1 MMVCSSLEAEEY
13 AVTKETFETLS
24 SYWLDS
30 EEPLQWR
37 YPFVLPPW
45 LKVWWTTFGA
55 GWAPCIMGVRQ
66 GEELIGIAPLRV
78 LEGEARFIGDPDVC
92 DYLDFVVAPGRDP
105 EFFRVLIEELRREGV
120 RHMDLGPVR
129 ADSTVMKALP
139 LVAERLEC
147 EFSSERED
155 VSYEL
160 ALPANWEAY
169 LGLLKGTERHEIRRK
184 LRRIEEA
191 ARIEFRR
198 VDDPREVG
206 PSMDTFLGL
215 FGSNRSDKAAFM
227 TSQRTRFFRS
237 LAESMAEAGLLTLSF
252 LELDAK
258 PAAAVMCF
266 HDPST
271 VYLYNNGYDNR
282 FRSLSVGVLSKV
294 LCIREAIR
302 EGKKRFDFL
311 KGPEAYKRRLGGKPV
326 RFTGAVCA
334 LFELSAGNRGSCSL
348 RIEEAIP
355 WRFRRSGSLC

>member
-1 MMVCSSLEAEEY
+1 MNRCLPIEDNAYGVTWESVESLSAHWLDKGSSLEWHC
-13 AVTKETFETLS
+13 L
-24 SYWLDS
+24 
-30 EEPLQWR
+30 
-37 YPFVLPPW
+37 FVLPPW
-45 LKVWWTTFGA
+45 LGAWWTAFGD
-55 GWAPCIMGVRQ
+55 GRSQCLLGVRQ
-66 GEELIGIAPLRV
+66 GDELIGIAPLLV
-78 LEGEARFIGDPDVC
+78 KGKEASFVGDSDVC
-92 DYLDFVVAPGRDP
+92 DYLDFIVAPGREP
-105 EFFRVLIEELRREGV
+105 EFFRVLIEALRQQGIRY
-120 RHMDLGPVR
+120 MDLGPVR
-129 ADSTVMKALP
+129 ADSTVMKEFVP
-139 LVAERLEC
+139 VAEGLEC
-147 EFSSERED
+147 ELTLERED

-160 ALPANWEAY
+160 ALPATWEAY

-184 LRRIEEA
+184 LRRLEEA

-215 FGSNRSDKAAFM
+215 FGANRSDKAAFM
-227 TSQRTRFFRS
+227 TSRRARFFRS
-237 LAESMAEAGLLTLSF
+237 LAEAMAEAGLLTLSF

-294 LCIREAIR
+294 LSIREAIR

-326 RFTGAVCA
+326 PLYRC
-334 LFELSAGNRGSCSL
+334 RL
-348 RIEEAIP
+348 RIV
-355 WRFRRSGSLC
+355 

>member
-1 MMVCSSLEAEEY
+1 MMVCSSREAEAY
-13 AVTKETFETLS
+13 AVTNETFETLS
-24 SYWLDS
+24 SYWRASKD
-30 EEPLQWR
+30 PLQWDC
-37 YPFVLPPW
+37 PFVLPPW
-45 LKVWWTTFGA
+45 LKAWWTTFGA
-55 GWAPCIMGVRQ
+55 GWAPRIMGVRQ
-66 GEELIGIAPLRV
+66 GAELIGIAPLRV

-92 DYLDFVVAPGRDP
+92 DYLDFIVAPGRDP
-105 EFFRVLIEELRREGV
+105 EFFRVLIEALRQQGI

-129 ADSTVMKALP
+129 ADSAVMRELP
-139 LVAERLEC
+139 PVAERLAC

-184 LRRIEEA
+184 LRRLEEA

-198 VDDPREVG
+198 VEDPIEVRR
-206 PSMDTFLGL
+206 SMDTFLRL
-215 FGSNRSDKAAFM
+215 FGANRSDKAAFM
-227 TSQRTRFFRS
+227 TSRRTRFFRS
-237 LAESMAEAGLLTLSF
+237 LAEATAEAGLLTLSF
-252 LELDAK
+252 LELDGK

-311 KGPEAYKRRLGGKPV
+311 KGPEAYKRRLGGTPV
-326 RFTGAVCA
+326 PLYRC
-334 LFELSAGNRGSCSL
+334 RL
-348 RIEEAIP
+348 RIV
-355 WRFRRSGSLC
+355 

>member
-1 MMVCSSLEAEEY
+1 MNRCLPIEDNAYGVTWESVESLSAHWLDKGSSLEWHC
-13 AVTKETFETLS
+13 L
-24 SYWLDS
+24 
-30 EEPLQWR
+30 
-37 YPFVLPPW
+37 FVLPPW
-45 LKVWWTTFGA
+45 LGAWWTAFGD
-55 GWAPCIMGVRQ
+55 GRSQCLLGVRQ
-66 GEELIGIAPLRV
+66 GDDPIGIAPLLV
-78 LEGEARFIGDPDVC
+78 KGKEASFVGDSDVC
-92 DYLDFVVAPGRDP
+92 DYLDFIVAPGREP
-105 EFFRVLIEELRREGV
+105 EFFRVLIEALRQQGIRY
-120 RHMDLGPVR
+120 MDLGPVR
-129 ADSTVMKALP
+129 ADSTVMKGLP
-139 LVAERLEC
+139 PVAERLAC

-160 ALPANWEAY
+160 ALPATWEAY

-184 LRRIEEA
+184 LRRLEEA

-215 FGSNRSDKAAFM
+215 FGANRSDKAAFM
-227 TSQRTRFFRS
+227 TSRRARFFRS
-237 LAESMAEAGLLTLSF
+237 LAEAMAEAGLLTLSF

-282 FRSLSVGVLSKV
+282 FRSLSVGFLSKV
-294 LCIREAIR
+294 LSIREAIR

-326 RFTGAVCA
+326 SLYRC
-334 LFELSAGNRGSCSL
+334 RL
-348 RIEEAIP
+348 RIV
-355 WRFRRSGSLC
+355 

>member
-1 MMVCSSLEAEEY
+1 MNRCFRIEDNAYRVTRETVESLSSRWLDTGSSLEWHS
-13 AVTKETFETLS
+13 L
-24 SYWLDS
+24 
-30 EEPLQWR
+30 
-37 YPFVLPPW
+37 FVLPPW
-45 LKVWWTTFGA
+45 LGVWWTAFGD
-55 GWAPCIMGVRQ
+55 GRSQCLMGVRQ
-66 GEELIGIAPLRV
+66 GDELIGIAPLRV
-78 LEGEARFIGDPDVC
+78 KGEEASFMGDQDVC
-92 DYLDFVVAPGRDP
+92 DYLDFIVAPGKDP
-105 EFFRVLIEELRREGV
+105 EFFRVLIEELREQGIR
-120 RHMDLGPVR
+120 RMDLGPVR

-160 ALPANWEAY
+160 ALPPTWEAY

-184 LRRIEEA
+184 LRRLEEA

-198 VDDPREVG
+198 VDDPREVRH
-206 PSMDTFLGL
+206 SMDTFLGL
-215 FGSNRSDKAAFM
+215 FGANRPDKAAFM
-227 TSQRTRFFRS
+227 TSRRTRFFRS
-237 LAESMAEAGLLTLSF
+237 LAEAMAGAGLLTLWF
-252 LELDAK
+252 LVLDAK

-326 RFTGAVCA
+326 PLYRC
-334 LFELSAGNRGSCSL
+334 RL
-348 RIEEAIP
+348 RIV
-355 WRFRRSGSLC
+355 

>member
-1 MMVCSSLEAEEY
+1 MMVCSSLEAEAY
-13 AVTKETFETLS
+13 AVTRETFETLS
-24 SYWLDS
+24 SYWLAS
-30 EEPLQWR
+30 EASLPWSC
-37 YPFVLPPW
+37 PFVLPPW

-55 GWAPCIMGVRQ
+55 GWAPRIMGVRH

-92 DYLDFVVAPGRDP
+92 DYLDFIVAPGRGP
-105 EFFRVLIEELRREGV
+105 EFFRVLIEELKQQGI
-120 RHMDLGPVR
+120 RHLELGPVR
-129 ADSTVMKALP
+129 ADSTVMSDLVP
-139 LVAERLEC
+139 VAERLKC
-147 EFSSERED
+147 EFTLDRED

-160 ALPANWEAY
+160 ALPATWEAY

-184 LRRIEEA
+184 LRRLEEA

-198 VDDPREVG
+198 VDDPHEVG
-206 PSMDTFLGL
+206 PSMDTFLGF
-215 FGSNRSDKAAFM
+215 FGANRSDKEAFM
-227 TSQRTRFFRS
+227 TSRRARFFRS
-237 LAESMAEAGLLTLSF
+237 LAEAMAEAGLLTLSF

-282 FRSLSVGVLSKV
+282 FRSLSVGFLSKV
-294 LCIREAIR
+294 LSIREAIR

-326 RFTGAVCA
+326 SLYRC
-334 LFELSAGNRGSCSL
+334 RL
-348 RIEEAIP
+348 RIV
-355 WRFRRSGSLC
+355 